1 MKNFTDFKSFN
12 QYFGTDAPLNDQIDV
27 GAYGDDYLMQS
38 EAVSL
43 DYHRF
48 SLKQRLH
55 FPKNHPLQNLNKKS
69 VSALFYS
76 SPKDINPWYMERRFQ
91 GYYIQFSKKILN
103 ENKHIFKKLMD
114 FGQHE
119 PLFLEPEEE
128 QEIEQ
133 IYKAMLT
140 HYKAN
145 PEGHDI
151 LLAYSLVLFN
161 WVENLYLKQHKHKSE
176 DFNQVVVAFQRAV
189 RNYYDINAD
198 RQFVEIPSV
207 QYFAEDLN
215 LSPNYLGDLVKKH
228 TGESAI
234 EHIHNYIIKLAK
246 NQLSKT
252 NAPINQIAHN
262 LGFEYSTYFT
272 RFFKKKTGLTPKQF
286 RNQ

>member
-1 MKNFTDFKSFN
+1 MKTFKDFKSFN
-12 QYFGTDAPLNDQIDV
+12 KYFGTEAPLNDQIDV
-27 GAYGDDYLMQS
+27 GAYGDQFLMQS
-38 EAVSL
+38 EAVAL

-55 FPKNHPLQNLNKKS
+55 FPSNHPLQHLNKKK

-76 SPKDINPWYMERRFQ
+76 SPKDINPWYVERRFG
-91 GYYIQFSKKILN
+91 GYYIQFSNKIIN

-119 PLFLEPEEE
+119 PLFLNKEEE
-128 QEIEQ
+128 QEIEN
-133 IYKAMLT
+133 IYKAMLA

-161 WVENLYLKQHKHKSE
+161 WIENLYLKQYSQKLE
-176 DFNQVVVAFQRAV
+176 DFNEIIIAFQKLLQH
-189 RNYYDINAD
+189 YYDKTLED
-198 RQFVEIPSV
+198 RLPEIPSV
-207 QYFAEDLN
+207 QYFAEELQ
-215 LSPNYLGDLVKKH
+215 LSPNYLGDLIKKH
-228 TGESAI
+228 TGDSAI
-234 EHIHNYIIKLAK
+234 EHIHNHIIKLAK
-246 NQLSKT
+246 KNLTKT
-252 NAPINQIAHN
+252 NLPINQIAEN